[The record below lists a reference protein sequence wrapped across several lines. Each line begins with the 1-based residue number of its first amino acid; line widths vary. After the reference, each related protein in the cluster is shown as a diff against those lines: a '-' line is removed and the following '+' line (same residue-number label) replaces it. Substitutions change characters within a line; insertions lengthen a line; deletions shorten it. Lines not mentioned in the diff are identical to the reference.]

1 MHLFLSF
8 FIDVMI
14 SEIRGHRKS
23 REEIRTRVWN
33 ISTACYPVLRVNNIM
48 QITPFLNKTN

>member
-23 REEIRTRVWN
+23 REEIHVYG
-33 ISTACYPVLRVNNIM
+33 IYLRLVI
-48 QITPFLNKTN
+48 QFLG